1 MGTAQRIVLVS
12 NRLPPTEDLSGDSDL
27 ATRQVSGL
35 VSAIRPVLGQRES
48 LWFGWS
54 GGTTAAGDGGDVS
67 VSDFGPRRMVA
78 LDLPRREASLYYNVF
93 SNRTLWP
100 LLHNYPDRIDVRGE
114 AYSAYRRVNRR
125 FAESLSPHLRPHDTL
140 WVHDFHL
147 FPLAAALRELGWPG
161 KIGFFLH
168 VPFPSVDTF
177 SILPWARELLEDL
190 LVYDLVGLQ
199 TRSHARNLMHTLIE
213 EFRGAQIGDAFVYG
227 SKRCRVGVYPVGTDP
242 DTFRRLGAAPRQ
254 TKPESTERRL
264 WGQSLKKP
272 EGAPLNLGEWF

>member
-1 MGTAQRIVLVS
+1 MGTARAHCTRLEPTASDGGLERRQRPRHTPGERSGKRHPTAPFSVNFRVAVV
-12 NRLPPTEDLSGDSDL
+12 RLT
-27 ATRQVSGL
+27 
-35 VSAIRPVLGQRES
+35 
-48 LWFGWS
+48 S

-78 LDLPRREASLYYNVF
+78 LDLPLGARPACTTTSFPTERCGRCCTTTRTGLTYEAS
-93 SNRTLWP
+93 RTP
-100 LLHNYPDRIDVRGE
+100 PTGGSTDG
-114 AYSAYRRVNRR
+114 SPT
-125 FAESLSPHLRPHDTL
+125 SLSPHLRPHDTL

-213 EFRGAQIGDAFVYG
+213 EFSRRPD
-227 SKRCRVGVYPVGTDP
+227 RRRVRLRFEAVPR
-242 DTFRRLGAAPRQ
+242 RRLPGRHRPGHIQTTRSGSAPD
-254 TKPESTERRL
+254 
-264 WGQSLKKP
+264 
-272 EGAPLNLGEWF
+272 